1 MMNAQQSNLPEA
13 SAATCESPV
22 DSGNDR
28 AVRAEQRRQEL
39 RRDLEEMRDERAT
52 KQRRKMYRESR
63 LNRFSKD
70 LILLRECGA
79 SYPEIALW
87 LKRNKNITVA
97 HTTVMRYLVG
107 LSEFRKKITERKE

>member
-1 MMNAQQSNLPEA
+1 MNAPQSNLSET
-13 SAATCESPV
+13 SAATCESPA
-22 DSGNDR
+22 DSNSDR
-28 AVRAEQRRQEL
+28 AARAEQRRQEL

-79 SYPEIALW
+79 SYPEMTLW

-97 HTTVMRYLVG
+97 HTTVMRYLAG
-107 LSEFRKKITERKE
+107 LSEFRKRITAGKE